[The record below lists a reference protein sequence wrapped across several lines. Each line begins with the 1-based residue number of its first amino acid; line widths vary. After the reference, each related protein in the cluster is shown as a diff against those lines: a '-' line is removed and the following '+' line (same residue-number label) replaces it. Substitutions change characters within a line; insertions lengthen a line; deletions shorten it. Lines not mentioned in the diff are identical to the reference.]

1 MKQDTS
7 NRDPRHELVEVE
19 GARLRVAVERGRG
32 DQPPLLLLNGLG
44 ANLELLDPF
53 VNALREVSRG
63 RIGTIRFD
71 FPGIGGSP
79 AQARLRRAPG
89 LARLA
94 AGLLTT
100 LGFTR
105 ADVLGISWGGG
116 VAQQLAYQYPHRCR
130 RLVLASTST
139 GWLSIP
145 GRFSVIRKLAS
156 PWRYARAHRLN
167 ELDPQLYGEEVR
179 RDPQTARRVAALMRP
194 PTLLGYYLQ
203 LFALAGWSSLFWL
216 RRLHQPALVLAG
228 NDDPIVPLGNAQLL
242 VRHLR
247 RAQLHVVDGGHLC
260 LITQATTVAPVVAGF
275 LTAGLDQISS
285 ASALARSRSSCF

>member
-1 MKQDTS
+1 LK
-7 NRDPRHELVEVE
+7 LIEVE
-19 GARLRVAVERGRG
+19 GTRLNVAFERGQG
-32 DQPPLLLLNGLG
+32 HQPPLLLINGLG

-53 VNALREVSRG
+53 VGALRETSRG

-79 AQARLRRAPG
+79 AQARLRRAPQ

-100 LGFTR
+100 LGFPR

-116 VAQQLAYQYPHRCR
+116 VAQQLAYQYPDRCR

-139 GWLSIP
+139 GWISIP
-145 GRFSVIRKLAS
+145 GRFSALRKLAS
-156 PWRYARAHRLN
+156 PWRYVRAHRLS
-167 ELDPQLYGEEVR
+167 ELDPELYGEEVR
-179 RDPQTARRVAALMRP
+179 RDPRTAARVAALMRP

-203 LFALAGWSSLFWL
+203 LLGLTGWSSLFWL
-216 RRLHQPALVLAG
+216 RRLQQPALVVAG
-228 NDDPIVPLGNAQLL
+228 NDDPIVPLGNARLL

-247 RAQLHVVDGGHLC
+247 NARLHVVPGGHLC
-260 LITQATTVAPVVAGF
+260 LLTQAATVAPVVQAF
-275 LTAGLDQISS
+275 LTAQINSES
-285 ASALARSRSSCF
+285 DLARSRSSCL